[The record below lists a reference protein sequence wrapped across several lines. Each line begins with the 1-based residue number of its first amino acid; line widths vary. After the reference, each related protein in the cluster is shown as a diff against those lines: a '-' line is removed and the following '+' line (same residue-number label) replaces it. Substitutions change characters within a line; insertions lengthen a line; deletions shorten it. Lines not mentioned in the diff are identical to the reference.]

1 MSLIILFQGI
11 KRVQKEVIEES
22 DKCGPEKKHLVKAK
36 KVLPPVR
43 NNIQTR
49 KSSRKMETIAEEVM
63 SDPDV
68 DMAESESKMAGSES
82 EMAES
87 ESQKAGSE
95 SKKTGSE
102 SKMAGSETKM
112 AGSESK
118 KAESE
123 SKMADLLEFENPV
136 IIEPVED
143 ILDIEETNSLPS
155 LLPLSS
161 LFPRRRSSHW
171 P

>member
-1 MSLIILFQGI
+1 MFQGI

-68 DMAESESKMAGSES
+68 DMAESESKMA
-82 EMAES
+82 
-87 ESQKAGSE
+87 
-95 SKKTGSE
+95 
-102 SKMAGSETKM
+102 
-112 AGSESK
+112 
-118 KAESE
+118 
-123 SKMADLLEFENPV
+123 DLLEFENPV

-155 LLPLSS
+155 LLPSSS
-161 LFPRRRSSHW
+161 LHRTPADEFLKDELDKSLEEN
-171 P
+171 